1 MEMAK
6 VVCGS
11 AAKEALTVMPTNRKT
26 ALSLKQNS
34 DKKGT
39 FSLIL
44 TFLVTVNWLQVLM
57 VVLWRPLP
65 DEAGSVKDNRY
76 DLIC

>member
-44 TFLVTVNWLQVLM
+44 TFLVTLNWLQVLM
-57 VVLWRPLP
+57 IVLWRPLLTRR
-65 DEAGSVKDNRY
+65 GQLKTIVY